1 MRSNILRAYI
11 KEVLLTE
18 EITPGQNMKVKDVK
32 SALSLLKKYK
42 TIEAAKSAAKNAG
55 KASVSTVLGFIGLGG
70 WDRWAEIGMNVFDAG
85 YELYDIGSPVFK
97 NKDKKDN
104 PLIDLLTIDP
114 DTSAIVDDTV
124 ESNFLKFLGKTIQ
137 GKNDDDELPDADT
150 LLSNWLKTKFDGSNV
165 NKM

>member
-1 MRSNILRAYI
+1 MRSNVLRAYI

-18 EITPGQNMKVKDVK
+18 EITPGQSMKVKDVK
-32 SALSLLKKYK
+32 AALSLLKKYK

-70 WDRWAEIGMNVFDAG
+70 WDKWAEVGMNVFDAS

-124 ESNFLKFLGKTIQ
+124 EGNFLRYLGKVIQ
-137 GKNDDDELPDADT
+137 GKNDDDELPDADSM
-150 LLSNWLKTKFDGSNV
+150 LSDFLKNKFDGHHVAS
-165 NKM
+165 